1 MRPIAFRIVLR
12 FPPSFLLLPLLVAA
26 SVASS
31 GCVALTPYEEA
42 RSAVPPDRFVRA
54 DGQEVYVLDRP
65 AVAASAGD
73 AGAAETVVFLHGF
86 GASSYSWRDVT
97 ERLPDYRTV
106 ALDLRGFG
114 YTERPPGIE
123 PYTRDGQVELVL
135 GVMDRLGVER
145 AHVVG
150 HSYGGA
156 LATALAVHH
165 PERVLSL
172 SLVDAAH
179 PDYPQLRRTKLA
191 ALRPLT
197 ELFIRVRALRPA
209 LIRRALENSIADDS
223 LVTPALVDAYLD
235 RLKIEFAPRAY
246 YGITAPAPEPERGVD
261 LADVS
266 VPTLAV
272 WGEEDTLVTVEDG
285 RRATSLIAC
294 HRFVSLPGVGHMP
307 MEESPEALADHLRA
321 FLADPA
327 AACEAS

>member
-1 MRPIAFRIVLR
+1 MKGFS
-12 FPPSFLLLPLLVAA
+12 PSFLLLPLLAAA
-26 SVASS
+26 SLVAS

-54 DGQEVYVLDRP
+54 DGQEVYVIDRP
-65 AVAASAGD
+65 AAVAVASAGA
-73 AGAAETVVFLHGF
+73 AGAAEAVVFLHGF
-86 GASSYSWRDVT
+86 GASSYSWREVT
-97 ERLPDYRTV
+97 ERLPGYRTI

-123 PYTRDGQVELVL
+123 PYTRDGQIALVL

-145 AHVVG
+145 AHLVG

-156 LATALAVHH
+156 LATALTVHH

-172 SLVDAAH
+172 SLVDSAH

-191 ALRPLT
+191 AVRPLT
-197 ELFIRVRALRPA
+197 ELFVRVRPLRPG
-209 LIRRALENSIADDS
+209 LVRRALENSIADDS

-235 RLKIEFAPRAY
+235 RLKIEYAPRAY
-246 YGITAPAPEPERGVD
+246 YGITAPAPEPRRGVD
-261 LADVS
+261 LEDVP

-272 WGEEDTLVTVEDG
+272 WGEEDTLVTVEMG
-285 RRATSLIAC
+285 REATSLIPC

-307 MEESPEALADHLRA
+307 MEERPEALADHLRT

-327 AACEAS
+327 AACEPP